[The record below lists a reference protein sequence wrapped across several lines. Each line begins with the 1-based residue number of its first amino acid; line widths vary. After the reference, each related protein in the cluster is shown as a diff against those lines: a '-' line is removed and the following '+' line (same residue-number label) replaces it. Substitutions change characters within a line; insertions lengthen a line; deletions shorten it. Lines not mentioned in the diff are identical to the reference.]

1 MLIYAIMCTK
11 TQTAQ
16 MAGHHAATLMV
27 PPFKN
32 CKLTYIV
39 KIFRGAFLDAYFSH
53 RRGCLR
59 VMEILFIF
67 NLKNNM
73 CGTKFNY
80 FLIWYCNRF

>member
-1 MLIYAIMCTK
+1 MCTK

-39 KIFRGAFLDAYFSH
+39 KIFRGAAPLSARLSA
-53 RRGCLR
+53 CLASQ
-59 VMEILFIF
+59 LS
-67 NLKNNM
+67 
-73 CGTKFNY
+73 
-80 FLIWYCNRF
+80 